1 MRRRSRKRS
10 SCDSGSGNVPSYSR
24 GFWVAST
31 MNGRG
36 SGYVEWSSETCASFI
51 ASSRADWVLGVVRLI
66 SSASTMLVKSG
77 PGLNTNSPVFG
88 SHTETPSTSD
98 GSMSEVNWMRW
109 NEAPIERA
117 SAAASVVLPTPGTSS
132 ISRWPRATRPMTASR
147 TTSGLPTRARPT
159 LSSRRRMISVEPPI
173 GFHYTVRGFFG
184 RPRALARAGRHR
196 LQCGRDD
203 PRDPALPALAPRRA
217 RRVRVHLRSRR
228 GDPVD
233 GARSARAGHA
243 LAGPLRSGGGAAPH
257 SRAAAGQRDPRILLH
272 PGVGGRAPPGRGAR
286 HRGGR
291 PRDRLPRR
299 RARARERAA
308 GGPGG
313 SDPGQEP
320 RGPDPHR
327 REAAARLPGA
337 RVAALP
343 RDARPARPPRLRLLV
358 EHDGPAVALPAPGG
372 GRAPARGDPGLVG
385 ARRRALL
392 HVHRAAIDPAAG
404 PGAPGLAHRVRGHH
418 RGARGDQLHLPPP
431 DHRPSLAPGLPA
443 RADRPRAPHPAGMDR
458 LARGDQRPL
467 PRDRRGLDADG

>member
-1 MRRRSRKRS
+1 
-10 SCDSGSGNVPSYSR
+10 
-24 GFWVAST
+24 
-31 MNGRG
+31 
-36 SGYVEWSSETCASFI
+36 
-51 ASSRADWVLGVVRLI
+51 
-66 SSASTMLVKSG
+66 MLVKSG
-77 PGLNTNSPVFG
+77 PGLNTKSPVFG

-147 TTSGLPTRARPT
+147 PTSGLPATARQT
-159 LSSRRRMISVEPPI
+159 LSSKRRIIPVEPPI
-173 GFHYTVRGFFG
+173 GFHYQVRGFFG

-257 SRAAAGQRDPRILLH
+257 PRAAAGQRDPRVLLH
-272 PGVGGRAPPGRGAR
+272 PGVDGRALPGRGAR
-286 HRGGR
+286 HRGRR

-299 RARARERAA
+299 RARTGARAT

-313 SDPGQEP
+313 GNPGQEP
-320 RGPDPHR
+320 RGADPHR
-327 REAAARLPGA
+327 RGTAPPLPPPPP
-337 RVAALP
+337 AALP
-343 RDARPARPPRLRLLV
+343 PRPP
-358 EHDGPAVALPAPGG
+358 PAP
-372 GRAPARGDPGLVG
+372 
-385 ARRRALL
+385 
-392 HVHRAAIDPAAG
+392 
-404 PGAPGLAHRVRGHH
+404 
-418 RGARGDQLHLPPP
+418 PPP
-431 DHRPSLAPGLPA
+431 P
-443 RADRPRAPHPAGMDR
+443 
-458 LARGDQRPL
+458 PL
-467 PRDRRGLDADG
+467 PLQHYGTPGPPPPP